1 MTKELFPMQQHLDP
15 YSGKARRSYYFK
27 GKPCNSIVIKS
38 RNALK
43 LSGYSLIEKD
53 LRSCLSWL
61 EEIEKR
67 HDEPPQKNQIASHGK
82 NRENYMLI
90 KGLFVSL
97 ITFYGKCYTSCE
109 GRRVKLERSNLQPEF
124 HKIHDYLMTLRHNFA
139 AHSGSQLIEQARVVI
154 AYSIHKRSQKLY
166 AQTYRELEQPDLAT
180 PKEGDTTIRELLL
193 HARSIAESKI
203 SKLSDDVQ
211 NEEAKSL
218 ALKLAG
224 S

>member
-1 MTKELFPMQQHLDP
+1 MRQYLDP
-15 YSGKARRSYYFK
+15 YSGKAHRAYCFK
-27 GKPCNSIVIKS
+27 GRPCNSVVVKS
-38 RNALK
+38 RKALK
-43 LSGYSLIEKD
+43 LSGYTLIEKD

-67 HDEPPQKNQIASHGK
+67 HDEPPQKNQIASYGR
-82 NRENYMLI
+82 NRENYILI

-109 GRRVKLERSNLQPEF
+109 GRKVKLERSNLQSEF
-124 HKIHDYLMTLRHNFA
+124 HGVHDYLMMLRHNFA
-139 AHSGSQLIEQARVVI
+139 AHSGSELIEQARVVI
-154 AYSIHKRSQKLY
+154 AYSFHKRSQKLY
-166 AQTYRELEQPDLAT
+166 LQTYRELEQPDLAT
-180 PKEGDTTIRELLL
+180 PKEGDATIRDLLL